1 MNERDLETRLRDA
14 YRAAATQADPGAL
27 AERLHSIPATAEPQ
41 RRRWWHALGLG
52 TSRGAGPGGIDVRG
66 ANNMLTATRIA
77 AVVAVMALG
86 STFLAVQ
93 VGDAPQ
99 PVVPAAAPAG
109 ESWVTV
115 TGTQSLSGGE
125 ETGMYGRRLD
135 VSDPRL
141 EGDVTITYER
151 NGPTDDNSTL
161 WSTVTIT
168 NDQGSWVGLSIG
180 FADERGEHRHTGWF
194 EGTGAYEGLAY
205 IEQLTEPDVNTA
217 GTFLDAVGLVYEG
230 ELPPMVLPAEALE

>member
-1 MNERDLETRLRDA
+1 VN
-14 YRAAATQADPGAL
+14 
-27 AERLHSIPATAEPQ
+27 
-41 RRRWWHALGLG
+41 
-52 TSRGAGPGGIDVRG
+52 
-66 ANNMLTATRIA
+66 
-77 AVVAVMALG
+77 
-86 STFLAVQ
+86 
-93 VGDAPQ
+93 
-99 PVVPAAAPAG
+99 
-109 ESWVTV
+109 
-115 TGTQSLSGGE
+115 
-125 ETGMYGRRLD
+125 

-168 NDQGSWVGLSIG
+168 NDQGSWEGLSIG
-180 FADERGEHRHTGWF
+180 FADERGGHRHTGWF